1 MNIGRKRRAPN
12 SIGTCWKVN
21 PECKSYLIHTLK
33 KSIFWHQNSHVY
45 PKLSALV
52 KDYDASEPLKHHN
65 HHNGAIGGEFK
76 KNDMDSRLVEVEE
89 NSNLSQNLLEFVQK
103 EHKIGIVLKP
113 LNSPSLSPA
122 GSPLSLNEENN
133 SLKISNLDSNDLA
146 AVAVLANAYSPRDN
160 NSSSSSKLDLSFSSS
175 SSSLSSAFSTISSST
190 SLTNSTHNYEINDSN
205 EDMSSA
211 KRKKLKYNEIDLNS
225 DLEIE
230 VASTLVGMK
239 WLFNNKK

>member
-1 MNIGRKRRAPN
+1 LNIGRKRRAPN

-52 KDYDASEPLKHHN
+52 KDYDAGEPLKHYN

-133 SLKISNLDSNDLA
+133 SLKMSNLDSNDLA
-146 AVAVLANAYSPRDN
+146 AVAVLANAYSPRD

-190 SLTNSTHNYEINDSN
+190 SLTNSTQNYEINDSN

-211 KRKKLKYNEIDLNS
+211 KRQKLKYNEIDLNS